1 MTLYRGAWLLAL
13 LVGGCDVAVCRAKT
27 LYLTVDYAP
36 AAAAADALAV
46 DVTVAGT
53 ARHFVQP
60 RTPGRTRDTLEVDF
74 AAYPAQAAV
83 VIAATAMNGG
93 QSLASGET
101 TGTLAPSC
109 TALSVALTTL
119 GGGSD
124 GGGSDG
130 GGMLPSDAAPAGPDL
145 RDPVNVGDLAWTTP
159 PMDLA
164 AADLASSSTD
174 MTVTT
179 PVVVFSGETDT
190 ELHPNGSSGTLP
202 FDTHCTAGQAIV
214 GFAYAVSSSNGVTT
228 GINRADALCV
238 QPLLTPKAGGGFT
251 VAWDPNHASQIPG
264 LGTSDP
270 VTIQYLCQMPNFLVG
285 FAGRATATA
294 LDDLVYSCA
303 PIEVSASDVVSLG
316 TVVNG
321 TAGVGSTTNGTAFGP
336 VYCPAG
342 QVATSVISSGQTG
355 SPPVSFGF
363 GCSTMS
369 AQ

>member
-1 MTLYRGAWLLAL
+1 
-13 LVGGCDVAVCRAKT
+13 
-27 LYLTVDYAP
+27 
-36 AAAAADALAV
+36 
-46 DVTVAGT
+46 
-53 ARHFVQP
+53 
-60 RTPGRTRDTLEVDF
+60 
-74 AAYPAQAAV
+74 
-83 VIAATAMNGG
+83 
-93 QSLASGET
+93 
-101 TGTLAPSC
+101 
-109 TALSVALTTL
+109 
-119 GGGSD
+119 
-124 GGGSDG
+124 
-130 GGMLPSDAAPAGPDL
+130 
-145 RDPVNVGDLAWTTP
+145 NVGDLAWTTP

-164 AADLASSSTD
+164 AADLASSSSD
-174 MTVTT
+174 MTATT

-214 GFAYAVSSSNGVTT
+214 GFAYAVSTSNGVTT

-294 LDDLVYSCA
+294 LDDIVYSCA
-303 PIEVSASDVVSLG
+303 PIEVSASDVVGLG

-321 TAGVGSTTNGTAFGP
+321 TSGVGSTTNGTAFGP

-363 GCSTMS
+363 GCSAMS